1 MVVIEVE
8 PVNSTIFWMIIV
20 FGLVVFILKKFAW
33 KPILNALNERKKY
46 IENALNAASEA
57 RREVDELKA
66 GNKKI
71 VEEGLKQKE
80 AILNETLDLKDKII
94 AEAKEK
100 ASAET
105 QKSIESARQQIE
117 NEKARAVKEMKQQ
130 VSELSLMIAEKILK
144 QNMAEDKVQQKL
156 VNKLIDEIKLN

>member
-1 MVVIEVE
+1 MELVT
-8 PVNSTIFWMIIV
+8 PNAGTIFWMLIV
-20 FGLVVFILKKFAW
+20 FGLVVFILRKFAW
-33 KPILNALNERKKY
+33 KPILNALNEREQY

-80 AILNETLDLKDKII
+80 AILNETLDLKEKII

-105 QKSIESARQQIE
+105 QKNIENARQQIE

>member
-1 MVVIEVE
+1 MELVT
-8 PVNSTIFWMIIV
+8 PNAGTIFWMLIV
-20 FGLVVFILKKFAW
+20 FGLVVFILRKFAW
-33 KPILNALNERKKY
+33 KPILNALNDREQY

-71 VEEGLKQKE
+71 VEEGFKQKE
-80 AILNETLDLKDKII
+80 AILNETLDLKEKII
-94 AEAKEK
+94 SEAKEK

-144 QNMAEDKVQQKL
+144 QNMAQDKVQQNL

>member
-1 MVVIEVE
+1 MELVT
-8 PVNSTIFWMIIV
+8 PNAGTIFWMLIV
-20 FGLVVFILKKFAW
+20 FGLVVFILRKFAW
-33 KPILNALNERKKY
+33 RPILNALNEREKY

-66 GNKKI
+66 GNTKI

-80 AILNETLDLKDKII
+80 IILNETLDLKEKII

-100 ASAET
+100 AIVET

-117 NEKARAVKEMKQQ
+117 NEKAKAVKEMKQQ
-130 VSELSLMIAEKILK
+130 VSELSIMIAEKILK
-144 QNMAEDKVQQKL
+144 QNMAKDRAQRELIK
-156 VNKLIDEIKLN
+156 KLIDEIKLN

>member
-1 MVVIEVE
+1 MELVT
-8 PVNSTIFWMIIV
+8 PNAGTIFWMLIV
-20 FGLVVFILKKFAW
+20 FGLVVFILRKFAW
-33 KPILNALNERKKY
+33 KPILNALNEREKY

-71 VEEGLKQKE
+71 VEEGLKQKD
-80 AILNETLDLKDKII
+80 AILNETLDLKEKII

>member
-1 MVVIEVE
+1 MELVT
-8 PVNSTIFWMIIV
+8 PNAGTIFWMLIV
-20 FGLVVFILKKFAW
+20 FGLVVFILRKFAW
-33 KPILNALNERKKY
+33 KPILNALNEREQY
-46 IENALNAASEA
+46 IENALKAASEA
-57 RREVDELKA
+57 RREVDDLKA

-80 AILNETLDLKDKII
+80 AILNETIDLKEKII

-105 QKSIESARQQIE
+105 QKSIESARQQIK

>member
-1 MVVIEVE
+1 MELVT
-8 PVNSTIFWMIIV
+8 PNAGTIFWMLIV
-20 FGLVVFILKKFAW
+20 FGLVVFILRKFAW
-33 KPILNALNERKKY
+33 KPILNALNEREKY

>member
-1 MVVIEVE
+1 MELVT
-8 PVNSTIFWMIIV
+8 PNAGTIFWMLIV
-20 FGLVVFILKKFAW
+20 FGLVVFILRKFAW
-33 KPILNALNERKKY
+33 KPILNALNEREKY

-80 AILNETLDLKDKII
+80 AILTETLDLKEKII

-105 QKSIESARQQIE
+105 QKNIENARQQIE

-156 VNKLIDEIKLN
+156 VNKLIYEIKLN